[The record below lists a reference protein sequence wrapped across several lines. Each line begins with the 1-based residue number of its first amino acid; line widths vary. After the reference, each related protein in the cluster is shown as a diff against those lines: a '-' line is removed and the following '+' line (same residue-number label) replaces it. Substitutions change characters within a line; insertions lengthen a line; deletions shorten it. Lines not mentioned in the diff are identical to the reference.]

1 MNVTYSIADQV
12 VSTATSIGIY
22 NLSLGYLKAMQEN
35 KAVRKITLFGNPT
48 TSSLDLGHPNTE
60 IRNFSYPIRGQAGRI
75 YWDQW
80 GCYRE
85 AVRSGNSW
93 LFLPKGFG
101 SIARKCPVKLAVC
114 LADVTSVIYRERYP
128 GSVSAAKHAYY
139 VWTHRQT
146 IRNANIIFTISE
158 FSRQEIMGWAERQRL
173 PCPPVIM
180 AGLAAETDWPQR
192 TKKDQ
197 LLVDVR
203 KAPHKRSDLAIAWT
217 ERWRAA
223 TGYSGSIVAVGTL
236 ADTIKIPEHPCWR
249 YLGRVDQ
256 ETRKNLL
263 AESRALIHF
272 TEHEGYG
279 LPPVESIMA
288 GTPPVYSLIPVTREV
303 MGDTGWPF
311 SNDDEEAFRH
321 ALTRALE
328 TPAPVIAG
336 WAEDLQRRHR
346 WTDIGQRLV
355 DAMQYYGGG
364 AGE

>member
-1 MNVTYSIADQV
+1 
-12 VSTATSIGIY
+12 
-22 NLSLGYLKAMQEN
+22 
-35 KAVRKITLFGNPT
+35 
-48 TSSLDLGHPNTE
+48 
-60 IRNFSYPIRGQAGRI
+60 
-75 YWDQW
+75 
-80 GCYRE
+80 
-85 AVRSGNSW
+85 
-93 LFLPKGFG
+93 
-101 SIARKCPVKLAVC
+101 
-114 LADVTSVIYRERYP
+114 
-128 GSVSAAKHAYY
+128 
-139 VWTHRQT
+139 
-146 IRNANIIFTISE
+146 
-158 FSRQEIMGWAERQRL
+158 
-173 PCPPVIM
+173 
-180 AGLAAETDWPQR
+180 
-192 TKKDQ
+192 
-197 LLVDVR
+197 
-203 KAPHKRSDLAIAWT
+203 
-217 ERWRAA
+217 
-223 TGYSGSIVAVGTL
+223 
-236 ADTIKIPEHPCWR
+236 
-249 YLGRVDQ
+249 
-256 ETRKNLL
+256 LL